1 MTCTQNTPSNKI
13 IQNFLKSVIDRI
25 FLEQQNVVKCSLNK
39 QVRNKKIFL
48 RSNYEFILVNNVIIY
63 MKGKG
68 ERESAT
74 LQIYFFLSFEIEIID
89 LQTRQSKQSSGKIF
103 PMNKFKS
110 KLQFF

>member
-1 MTCTQNTPSNKI
+1 M
-13 IQNFLKSVIDRI
+13 
-25 FLEQQNVVKCSLNK
+25 
-39 QVRNKKIFL
+39 
-48 RSNYEFILVNNVIIY
+48 RSSYEFILVNNNVIIY

-74 LQIYFFLSFEIEIID
+74 FQIYFFLSFEIEVID

-110 KLQFF
+110 KLQFFFNQFLQWDQLSETFIY